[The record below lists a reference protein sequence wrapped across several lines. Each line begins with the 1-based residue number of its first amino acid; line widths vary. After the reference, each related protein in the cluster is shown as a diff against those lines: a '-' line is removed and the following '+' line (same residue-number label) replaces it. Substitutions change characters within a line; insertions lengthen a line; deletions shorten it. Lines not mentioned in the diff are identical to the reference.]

1 MSLITITDQ
10 QRYDIGYRANIAAN
24 LTQRFVNNTTQITA
38 AQAADIDAAILQLMT
53 ALEAA
58 GYSSVPAGSAIVA
71 DGDATTLVNADG
83 TVQKPATFNVE
94 GDEVTVALPVTV
106 GMKSNGDSI
115 SVQNVNGAA
124 GITSTAF
131 VNANGVLLA
140 ARLPATVAAISSG
153 NSIQIRNSAGT
164 AISNATFTVSNGV
177 IAYGTFPA
185 TIAAVANAAALQ
197 IPVTGT
203 YVDTVTFTVAG
214 GVITGIALS

>member
-38 AQAADIDAAILQLMT
+38 AQAADIDTAIQQLMT

-58 GYSSVPAGSAIVA
+58 GYSSVPDGSVIIAG
-71 DGDATTLVNADG
+71 GDTATVVNQDG
-83 TVQKPATFNVE
+83 TVSKTGTVE
-94 GDEVTVALPVTV
+94 VDGSTYQIRFPVTT

-131 VNANGVLLA
+131 VNTNGVLLA
-140 ARLPATVAAISSG
+140 ARLPSTVACISSG
-153 NSIQIRNSAGT
+153 NGIQIRNSAGT
-164 AISNATFTVSNGV
+164 AIANATFTVSNGV

-214 GVITGIALS
+214 GVITGITLS